1 MVDKNEKE
9 KIPHCLNNSKIKYQ
23 NRRKRQSRYPYH
35 THIHDRSLSSLGA
48 GTSIKSGGVKLVVW
62 VQASSFG
69 YFLIIYFLL
78 RSNKNVNTESVNF

>member
-1 MVDKNEKE
+1 MMDKNEKE

-35 THIHDRSLSSLGA
+35 THIHDPSLSSLGA
-48 GTSIKSGGVKLVVW
+48 GTPGGVKLVVW

-69 YFLIIYFLL
+69 
-78 RSNKNVNTESVNF
+78 